1 MIKKGL
7 LLFCLAIVSF
17 RFDSLPFT
25 RHLHHYSSATHTHTF
40 GTFSAHSHFHNCA
53 NICRFTTLPITLL
66 FWNLSICQ
74 VLDATDVRC
83 QLKLHLLR
91 LYLIMV
97 IWLLLVSFYSIR
109 KHKKKG
115 KFIQP
120 NKQSQGNIPNE
131 TSSQFDYTTFGI
143 SDVCPIHTIQIQI
156 LIHWVCVIY
165 IPVLPQQGPKIS
177 GGRPRYQIGDEV
189 NVNCT
194 SGRSKP
200 ATHLTWFINGEP
212 ASADLLKYYNL
223 LITGREGLE
232 TTTLGLNFKVK

>member
-17 RFDSLPFT
+17 RFDFLPFT

-120 NKQSQGNIPNE
+120 SKQSQGNILNE
-131 TSSQFDYTTFGI
+131 TSSQFDYTTLGI

-156 LIHWVCVIY
+156 LIYWVCVCDIFQCY
-165 IPVLPQQGPKIS
+165 HNKG
-177 GGRPRYQIGDEV
+177 
-189 NVNCT
+189 
-194 SGRSKP
+194 
-200 ATHLTWFINGEP
+200 
-212 ASADLLKYYNL
+212 LK
-223 LITGREGLE
+223 
-232 TTTLGLNFKVK
+232 